1 MLEFHRWTM
10 KFQQI
15 AIFAH
20 KQNLSS
26 AFITMLED
34 FRLKIFL
41 KVAQTGSF
49 TVAAKELGISQP
61 AVSQSINNLEKTLGA
76 QLLTRSRGLACL
88 TAEGFAFREYAERI
102 LYWYSAADAMF
113 GAEGRLTD
121 NTRVRIC
128 ADPVCAAYLLPE
140 TLSVICGARPKSGF
154 SIITRDGLEEYVSNI
169 FESGDASAKGRFGEN
184 TDADVQV
191 SIFPSPETMDFE
203 GESRLVGVLDAAVVA
218 SGLNRSATDAAQAR
232 LKPFST
238 LAGVHVSNR
247 FALWKGYEAFL
258 TPDLEARVAVVSS
271 SIEAVKAM
279 TEASDSLVGIV
290 PEPSVRKELADGRL
304 LRLPV
309 QLPEFTYDIHFDPR
323 PEFAGKTIC
332 QLLRD
337 TLVSVIR
344 YRENRI

>member
-1 MLEFHRWTM
+1 
-10 KFQQI
+10 
-15 AIFAH
+15 
-20 KQNLSS
+20 
-26 AFITMLED
+26 
-34 FRLKIFL
+34 
-41 KVAQTGSF
+41 
-49 TVAAKELGISQP
+49 
-61 AVSQSINNLEKTLGA
+61 
-76 QLLTRSRGLACL
+76 
-88 TAEGFAFREYAERI
+88 
-102 LYWYSAADAMF
+102 MF

-271 SIEAVKAM
+271 SVEAVKAM